1 MATKSC
7 LHRCPHTSVS
17 VYLLPLHSWQEKGR
31 SLSLKVSFK
40 KFWLGQ
46 ELSDLFVQCEFE
58 HGLFFIVLLQL
69 LWLETY
75 SSVWFLPADATD
87 LGRQRHS
94 SSWCLPSGVAF
105 AAEEKPVVCSDVDI
119 GSVFC
124 SMTLGAAAGP
134 CIKLLMCCAVEHC
147 LDLISNLWLFL
158 KACSRDCIPTHTAPM
173 TLSISWVSK
182 YRTEKIH

>member
-75 SSVWFLPADATD
+75 SSVWFYLLMLLTWEGRGTPV
-87 LGRQRHS
+87 LGAYLLGLLLQQKRS
-94 SSWCLPSGVAF
+94 LLFVVMLIL
-105 AAEEKPVVCSDVDI
+105 EVCSAQWHSELQLALVL
-119 GSVFC
+119 SCWCVVQ
-124 SMTLGAAAGP
+124 L
-134 CIKLLMCCAVEHC
+134 
-147 LDLISNLWLFL
+147 N
-158 KACSRDCIPTHTAPM
+158 TAW
-173 TLSISWVSK
+173 I
-182 YRTEKIH
+182 